1 MHQSRVN
8 LCGERVSPVLADTCT
23 VSMHQS
29 RVNLCGNGGGL
40 PANLSLTCPCIRA
53 A

>member
-8 LCGERVSPVLADTCT
+8 LCGVDAIGE
-23 VSMHQS
+23 
-29 RVNLCGNGGGL
+29 GL
-40 PANLSLTCPCIRA
+40 VELMCPCIRA